1 MAVNTKAK
9 VLYFVQ
15 HTQTI
20 QPRFVLLQLQMAV
33 ACHRKVLSKVVI
45 IGSAQ
50 DVPIGS
56 NYHVATSERTKSRKL
71 EKNRL
76 SLLRDREPCAGCH
89 HYAFGVDQSCQ
100 QFPNTEVNQKVQR
113 EHSN

>member
-1 MAVNTKAK
+1 MLVCCIPKYVLSFIGTSLSDLWFQRKKCEWGEKGIIVFIPPALNPKGHVLDSTK
-9 VLYFVQ
+9 

-20 QPRFVLLQLQMAV
+20 QPCFVLLQLEMAV

-71 EKNRL
+71 EK
-76 SLLRDREPCAGCH
+76 
-89 HYAFGVDQSCQ
+89 VD
-100 QFPNTEVNQKVQR
+100 
-113 EHSN
+113 

>member
-1 MAVNTKAK
+1 MNTKAQ
-9 VLYFVQ
+9 VLDFAQ
-15 HTQTI
+15 HTQTV
-20 QPRFVLLQLQMAV
+20 QPRFVLLQQEMTV

-71 EKNRL
+71 EKNRPSL
-76 SLLRDREPCAGCH
+76 SRDRELCAGCH
-89 HYAFGVDQSCQ
+89 HYVVAVEQTRQ
-100 QFPNTEVNQKVQR
+100 QFPSTRINKKLAK
-113 EHSN
+113 

>member
-1 MAVNTKAK
+1 MNAKAQ
-9 VLYFVQ
+9 VLDFIQ
-15 HTQTI
+15 HTQTV
-20 QPRFVLLQLQMAV
+20 QPRFVLLQQEMTV

-71 EKNRL
+71 EKT
-76 SLLRDREPCAGCH
+76 DRA
-89 HYAFGVDQSCQ
+89 Y
-100 QFPNTEVNQKVQR
+100 
-113 EHSN
+113 

>member
-1 MAVNTKAK
+1 MAVKTKS
-9 VLYFVQ
+9 LS
-15 HTQTI
+15 I
-20 QPRFVLLQLQMAV
+20 RLQPLFVLLQLEMAV

-71 EKNRL
+71 EKSRP

-89 HYAFGVDQSCQ
+89 HYAVAVDQSCQ
-100 QFPNTEVNQKVQR
+100 QSPSTQVKQLTCVN
-113 EHSN
+113 SAGL